1 MKPNSLL
8 YCSVMN
14 KEKLKKMMKLM
25 ALNHLMCQMRRMVMK
40 VRNILLFL
48 LTINIKEK
56 SIVVNLIAWWFVA
69 AALGIDW
76 IIFRLYD
83 NYLGGFSSLI
93 ERMPFLAIGSGVDRD
108 VWSRNGDLSSSQI
121 WWFEF
126 LCHVSCQINYK
137 TYLNSKHE
145 HDTFIICVTCDMTR
159 LTHLKLIRLNFIQH
173 DMIRHDWHD
182 Y

>member
-1 MKPNSLL
+1 
-8 YCSVMN
+8 
-14 KEKLKKMMKLM
+14 MMKLI
-25 ALNHLMCQMRRMVMK
+25 ALNHLVCQMRRMVMK

-56 SIVVNLIAWWFVA
+56 SIVVNLVAWWFVA

-121 WWFEF
+121 WRFVF
-126 LCHVSCQINYK
+126 LCHVFCQINYK
-137 TYLNSKHE
+137 TCLNPKYE
-145 HDTFIICVTCDMTR
+145 HDTFIICVTCVKIQ
-159 LTHLKLIRLNFIQH
+159 LTHLKFIRVTQH
-173 DMIRHDWHD
+173 DTTNMIKHN
-182 Y
+182 